1 MAPTSSL
8 TQRERD
14 NLHEQTVAALLEHEA
29 ESSKRQ
35 SDLTSRLDRIE
46 ATQQRILDALSLLNT
61 SVWGAAI
68 RIIDRA
74 TTSTTGTVALLTLIA
89 ISLLIGASV
98 YLGSDRVLEIIAG
111 RVSLGAPLPAPA
123 PDLSPMETP

>member
-14 NLHEQTVAALLEHEA
+14 NLHEQTVEALLEHEA
-29 ESSKRQ
+29 ESAKRQ

-46 ATQQRILDALSLLNT
+46 ATQQRILDALNLLNT

-111 RVSLGAPLPAPA
+111 RVSLGAPLPAP
-123 PDLSPMETP
+123 DLPPMETP